1 MSCSIDGMNRTRKI
15 IIATGAAVAVVV
27 GGATIVVAQQDPGPP
42 DLDRAAQV
50 GVDAAGGGDVTGV
63 EQDDDGSY
71 EIEVRRTDGTELD
84 VDLSATFDVL
94 RTDDDLADSDDA
106 DDRPVD
112 ADTRTRAG
120 DAALA
125 AVGDGVVVSVESDDG
140 GGYDVEIRHADGTE
154 SEVTLDA
161 ALTVLHTESDDD

>member
-1 MSCSIDGMNRTRKI
+1 MNRTRKI
-15 IIATGAAVAVVV
+15 IIVTGAAAAVVV
-27 GGATIVVAQQDPGPP
+27 GGATIAVAQPDPGPP
-42 DLDRAAQV
+42 DLDRAAQI
-50 GVDAAGGGDVTGV
+50 GLDTAGGGDVIGV
-63 EQDDDGSY
+63 ERDDDGSY
-71 EIEVRRTDGTELD
+71 EVEVRRTDGTELD

-94 RTDDDLADSDDA
+94 RTQDDLADSDDT

-120 DAALA
+120 EAALA
-125 AVGDGVVVSVESDDG
+125 AVGEGVVASVESDDG

-161 ALTVLHTESDDD
+161 ALNVLHTERDDD